1 MRSAR
6 PSGKPTNRSGRPG
19 SKLGLLGCGEGVTRI
34 SRRLR
39 REGEPS
45 MYGDEESGIPPDE
58 LYDKWD
64 ALEALRWARFTLR
77 IVRRLFVALA
87 GFDVRV

>member
-6 PSGKPTNRSGRPG
+6 PSGDPTNRSGRPG

-45 MYGDEESGIPPDE
+45 MYGDEESGIPLTSSTIGGMPWKLLDG
-58 LYDKWD
+58 LVSRY
-64 ALEALRWARFTLR
+64 
-77 IVRRLFVALA
+77 V
-87 GFDVRV
+87 